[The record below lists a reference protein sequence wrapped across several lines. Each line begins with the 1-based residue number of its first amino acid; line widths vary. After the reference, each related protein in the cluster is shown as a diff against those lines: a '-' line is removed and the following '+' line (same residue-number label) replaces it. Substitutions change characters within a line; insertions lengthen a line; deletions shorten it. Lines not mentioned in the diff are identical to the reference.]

1 MTTQYFI
8 SFSVERERRDELYA
22 LVDQMKCQRGW
33 QEPMTERGYPALY
46 HTFNADDPRLTFFRD
61 YAKQFGRYYSERI
74 EHVYT
79 DVELRTFPLLSFGVD
94 RKPIESGGVEYGT
107 VYDLSK
113 ACPHCGTGAVQTSP
127 LMLRRAELPKRG
139 LLCET
144 CIGQKLVATK
154 AADVL
159 KGSGLSGLEL
169 RQACSYRDK
178 EPLPWWQ
185 MIARYVMPR
194 ISSRSESLIRDTQP
208 LFSATDPK
216 WGCPVC
222 ERDMYATKEGLP
234 LNIVYERSQVDPEKL
249 PDVVQTWE
257 CFGRS
262 VLRNDPE
269 RGLQTGFAQPLLLVK
284 PKVFDLF
291 RKMKARGAGFSPVR
305 IMED

>member
-1 MTTQYFI
+1 MKRRHYV
-8 SFSVERERRDELYA
+8 SFNIPWEEGERI
-22 LVDQMKCQRGW
+22 RGLLARIECAQWW
-33 QEPMTERGYPALY
+33 QSAPNERGLPSFENIFDAE
-46 HTFNADDPRLTFFRD
+46 DSRLQAVLDLVHLEGLRPF
-61 YAKQFGRYYSERI
+61 ERI

-79 DVELRTFPLLSFGVD
+79 DAELLTYPLLNFGVN

-127 LMLRRAELPKRG
+127 LMLRRAELPKKG

-144 CIGQKLVATK
+144 CIGQKLVSTK
-154 AADVL
+154 IADVL
-159 KGSGLSGLEL
+159 KSSGLSGLEL

-185 MIARYVMPR
+185 MIARYVMTR
-194 ISSRSESLIRDTQP
+194 ISSRSESLIRDTEP
-208 LFSATDPK
+208 LFRATDPK
-216 WGCPVC
+216 WGCTVC
-222 ERDMYATKEGLP
+222 ERDMYATKGGLP
-234 LNIVYERSQVDPEKL
+234 LDIVYERNQVDPEQL

-262 VLRNDPE
+262 VLRDDPE
-269 RGLQTGFAQPLLLVK
+269 RGLQMGFAQPLLLVK

-291 RKMKARGAGFSPVR
+291 RKRKVRGAGFSPVR
-305 IMED
+305 IIED